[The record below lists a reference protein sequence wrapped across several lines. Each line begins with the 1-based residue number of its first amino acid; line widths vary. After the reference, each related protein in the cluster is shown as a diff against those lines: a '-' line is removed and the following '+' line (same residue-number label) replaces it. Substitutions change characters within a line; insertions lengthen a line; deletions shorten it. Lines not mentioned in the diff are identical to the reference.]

1 MAVKEIIH
9 LVKPR
14 KMKDLYVAIVE
25 FLVISRESVT
35 NWLDIPP
42 GHRFTKEKSLVA
54 NAVGQVSQGSSSEV
68 INSFLNL
75 TITLNNCQQILA
87 MLAPQL

>member
-35 NWLDIPP
+35 NWLDNPP
-42 GHRFTKEKSLVA
+42 GHRFTKEKSLVS

-68 INSFLNL
+68 INSFFNL
-75 TITLNNCQQILA
+75 TITLNKCQQILA